1 MDSENNLLLPGIYLS
16 QARALVADVLNGKPT
31 TSQASKH
38 FDFEILI
45 SLYPDLA
52 SESRDFRDTC
62 FKEGLSFVSQMG
74 GKKVQ
79 VTYSPRN
86 KRLRKTKNPA
96 ESKWKKIF
104 QKK

>member
-1 MDSENNLLLPGIYLS
+1 MDYKKNPLLPGFYLS
-16 QARALVADVLNGKPT
+16 QARSLVSAVLNGKPV
-31 TSQASKH
+31 TSPASKH

-79 VTYSPRN
+79 VTYSPRD
-86 KRLRKTKNPA
+86 KKLRKTNNPA
-96 ESKWKKIF
+96 DSKWKKIF

>member
-38 FDFEILI
+38 FDFATLI

-52 SESRDFRDTC
+52 SESRDFRDIC

-79 VTYSPRN
+79 VTYSHRD

>member
-1 MDSENNLLLPGIYLS
+1 MDSKNPLLPGFYLS
-16 QARALVADVLNGKPT
+16 QARSLVSAVLNGKPV
-31 TSQASKH
+31 TSPASKH

-52 SESRDFRDTC
+52 SESRNFRDTC

-79 VTYSPRN
+79 VTYTPRD
-86 KRLRKTKNPA
+86 KKLRKTNNPA
-96 ESKWKKIF
+96 DSKWKKIF